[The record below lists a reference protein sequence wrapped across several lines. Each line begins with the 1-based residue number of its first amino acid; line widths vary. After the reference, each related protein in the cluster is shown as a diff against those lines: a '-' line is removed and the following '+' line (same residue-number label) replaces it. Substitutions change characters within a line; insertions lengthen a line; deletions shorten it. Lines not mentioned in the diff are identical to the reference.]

1 MRSTRWPFVVAV
13 VAAAVTA
20 VMLVAALADVGDG
33 PVRTLLAIALA
44 AFLLAIAG
52 GAWALAV
59 RSGPTD
65 AIVERAQTASKLA
78 HEIKNP
84 LMSIK
89 GLAST
94 GVRLFDDMGNDER
107 QEFFR
112 LIDEEAT
119 RLRRVVD
126 QSATALRIDA
136 EQLVY
141 DQQEEELAA
150 IVDDAVSSA
159 DHDEHAVDVR
169 TEPGIVVRADRRY
182 LAEALANLI
191 ENASKFSPPD
201 APIDVSARREGGDV
215 VIEVADRGP
224 GIPSDRR
231 EHVFERFSAW
241 RPAGYEE
248 TPGAGLGLFI
258 ARAHASAHRG
268 RIDVVERHDGGSILR
283 VTLPGE
289 G

>member
-1 MRSTRWPFVVAV
+1 V
-13 VAAAVTA
+13 
-20 VMLVAALADVGDG
+20 LGAALADGGDG
-33 PVRTLLAIALA
+33 PVRTLLVVALA
-44 AFLLAIAG
+44 AFLLAIAAAG
-52 GAWALAV
+52 VWALAV
-59 RSGPTD
+59 RSGPADLT
-65 AIVERAQTASKLA
+65 IERAETASKLA

-94 GVRLFDDMGNDER
+94 GVRSFGDMSDDER
-107 QEFFR
+107 REFFR

-126 QSATALRIDA
+126 QSATALRVDA
-136 EQLVY
+136 QQIVY
-141 DQQEEELAA
+141 DPREEEIAA
-150 IVDDAVSSA
+150 IVDDAVSST
-159 DHDEHAVDVR
+159 DHDEHPVNVR
-169 TEPGIVVRADRRY
+169 AEPGIVIAADRRH

-201 APIDVSARREGGDV
+201 APIDVSARRDGRHV
-215 VIEVADRGP
+215 VLEIADRGP
-224 GIPSDRR
+224 GIPPERR
-231 EHVFERFSAW
+231 EDVFERFSAW

-258 ARAHASAHRG
+258 ARAHVRAHG
-268 RIDVVERHDGGSILR
+268 GTIEVVERDDGGSILR